1 MQIQNRKHHRH
12 HKKRD
17 GHRGSE
23 LVQNGKQATDEES
36 LAEQKTMDLVK
47 EELENSLDKK
57 EESGSD
63 DESENQPKPIGEV
76 IKEKEMEEKAKAEE
90 SEKQ

>member
-1 MQIQNRKHHRH
+1 MVQDRKHHHKH
-12 HKKRD
+12 HKKH

-23 LVQNGKQATDEES
+23 LIQNGKQSQDEES

-47 EELENSLDKK
+47 EELENSLNGDKK

-63 DESENQPKPIGEV
+63 DETENQPKSIAEV
-76 IKEKEMEEKAKAEE
+76 IKDKENEEK
-90 SEKQ
+90 